1 MPEAAVDGAIFT
13 TGHAS
18 CDQTATLVALS
29 TNVFIGGS
37 KALTVG
43 ATSTHT
49 RPVVKGTPP
58 ATVCEA
64 HDIVLSAGSSKV
76 FVNGRALSRKG
87 DPCEGGIITTGSSK
101 VIAN

>member
-1 MPEAAVDGAIFT
+1 MPAVAIDGATFT

-29 TNVFIGGS
+29 TNVLIEGS

-76 FVNGRALSRKG
+76 FVNGRALARQN
-87 DPCEGGIITTGSSK
+87 DPCEGGVIITGFSK
-101 VIAN
+101 VIVN